1 MLEDGYSEEEAR
13 AGTNWYDEVVQTGKV
28 QDHQI
33 SITGGG
39 EKATYSVG
47 LGYMNREGT
56 IKESWFRRYS
66 LRANT
71 NFFVNKWFNIGQNTN
86 IAVIENSGERGRQ
99 GDDNTFG
106 KTFSIQPWV
115 PIYTVGGDYSGSQNA
130 EGGRAESAPMSV
142 DYGKD
147 NRRRFLRAQSA
158 IYAEIM
164 PLESLGEFE
173 DPYSVQRTFRWRM
186 GLLDEQTYDHD
197 Q

>member
-1 MLEDGYSEEEAR
+1 
-13 AGTNWYDEVVQTGKV
+13 
-28 QDHQI
+28 
-33 SITGGG
+33 
-39 EKATYSVG
+39 
-47 LGYMNREGT
+47 MNREGT

-147 NRRRFLRAQSA
+147 NRRRSYVPNQLST
-158 IYAEIM
+158 
-164 PLESLGEFE
+164 
-173 DPYSVQRTFRWRM
+173 QR
-186 GLLDEQTYDHD
+186 LCL
-197 Q
+197 